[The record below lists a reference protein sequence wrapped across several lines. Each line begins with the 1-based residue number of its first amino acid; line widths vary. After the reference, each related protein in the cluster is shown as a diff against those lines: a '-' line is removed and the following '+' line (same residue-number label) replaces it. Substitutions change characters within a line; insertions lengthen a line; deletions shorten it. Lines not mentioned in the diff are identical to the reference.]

1 MHAIKSSKRQQAEMK
16 HEVFHLSQHQLRSH
30 ELASLQGFAPDLSEC
45 LINLGLRQE
54 IIRVLD
60 AEFTTNMG
68 IFCTSLSIMATEHRV
83 DSDWRFSQY
92 GLLYI
97 VDDRKDFE
105 VTELDGNKVTLNH
118 TEFSLAI
125 AVMACREN
133 IMGAMLQGFKNP
145 FRISLFYQNALLNC
159 IDSIDRANLDR
170 EKVLKF
176 IEKHKRIDFSAH
188 EPYFDKYL
196 QTDVTA

>member
-68 IFCTSLSIMATEHRV
+68 IFCTSLTIMATEHRV

-145 FRISLFYQNALLNC
+145 FRISLFYQNVLLNC